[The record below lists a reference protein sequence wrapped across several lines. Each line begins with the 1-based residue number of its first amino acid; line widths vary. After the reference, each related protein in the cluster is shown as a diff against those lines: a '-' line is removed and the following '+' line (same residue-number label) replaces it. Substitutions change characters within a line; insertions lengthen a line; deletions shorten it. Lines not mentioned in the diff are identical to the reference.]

1 MFWKRTGEGG
11 CKGKPADLGSHGK
24 MAVR

>member
-11 CKGKPADLGSHGK
+11 CKGKSADLGSHGK